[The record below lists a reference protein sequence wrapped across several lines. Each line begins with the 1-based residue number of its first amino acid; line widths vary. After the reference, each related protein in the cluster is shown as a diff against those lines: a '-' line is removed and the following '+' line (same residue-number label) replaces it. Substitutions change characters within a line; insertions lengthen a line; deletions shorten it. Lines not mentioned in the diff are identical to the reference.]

1 MVVPAQPRASKRS
14 LAAWRIASRVCA
26 AAAARRGARYGRLLD
41 LTSLDILARVTPDS
55 IGYHPIV
62 AEKAGNMQTAAPG
75 SHAQA
80 TYVPAGAHE
89 VWWMDSTVDVK
100 LTAAQTDG
108 HLGMWLWVARRG
120 ATAPL
125 HVHHREDE
133 EFLVIDGEVRF
144 IVGDQRLDAHA
155 GDLVFLPR
163 EVPHAY
169 LVTSE
174 IARAVGSATPGG
186 FESFFAE
193 LGTPV
198 QPGAPAAPPPA
209 IEARAAAA
217 ARRGIDTLGPPP
229 TLD

>member
-1 MVVPAQPRASKRS
+1 
-14 LAAWRIASRVCA
+14 
-26 AAAARRGARYGRLLD
+26 
-41 LTSLDILARVTPDS
+41 
-55 IGYHPIV
+55 
-62 AEKAGNMQTAAPG
+62 MQTRARHIDG
-75 SHAQA
+75 QA
-80 TYVPAGAHE
+80 THVPAGAHE
-89 VWWMDSTVDVK
+89 VWWLDSTVDVK

-144 IVGDQRLDAHA
+144 ILGDQRLHAHA

-174 IARAVGSATPGG
+174 TARAVGSATPGG

-198 QPGAPAAPPPA
+198 EPGASAPGPPSV
-209 IEARAAAA
+209 EAMAAAA
-217 ARRGIDTLGPPP
+217 TRRSIDILGPPP